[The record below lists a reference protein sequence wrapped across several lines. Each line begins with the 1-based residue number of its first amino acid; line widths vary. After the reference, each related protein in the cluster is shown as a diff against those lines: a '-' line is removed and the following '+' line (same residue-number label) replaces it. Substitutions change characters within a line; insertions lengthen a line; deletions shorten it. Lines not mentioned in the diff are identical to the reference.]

1 MEIANRASFE
11 VDFKVPA
18 ASWRRNL
25 EDRERPTARGLAYR
39 TAVFRANAVVRCTF
53 PVEAKAEEANY
64 TYVSDDS
71 FFVAGFA
78 SGE

>member
-1 MEIANRASFE
+1 
-11 VDFKVPA
+11 
-18 ASWRRNL
+18 
-25 EDRERPTARGLAYR
+25 
-39 TAVFRANAVVRCTF
+39 VVRCTF
-53 PVEAKAEEANY
+53 PVEANAEEANY